1 MWIGFEIGLWLART
15 IVEQELERRAQART
29 QWPECP
35 HCGRRLR
42 SKGFRARQV
51 TTWLGTMRWRRRVG
65 RCPSHCPGVQA
76 APLDEALGVQPY
88 QHISVEVERLGCL
101 LSLFLPFDL
110 AAELM
115 AQMSGLSVSSSSLWQ
130 WVQRR
135 GQQAVEQLEHQ
146 LSHLA
151 TGGTVEPDDLDEA
164 VAQMT
169 LVMAADGVMVP
180 MRPQPGT
187 PQGKTRWLEVK
198 VAVLARLGQR
208 VTRSG
213 RTVSRL
219 YHRRLVAVLGSIEA
233 LAPRLHLEAL
243 RHGLLSAPKV
253 VWLSDG
259 GKGFWRLYRQYFAPY
274 AVAILD
280 FYHAASHLWRAAAA
294 WLDGRTSLAK
304 ECFQRWRHLLRHGGD
319 RQLLR
324 ELTRLIQRD
333 DLTPSARKTL
343 IQVQQY
349 LQDHRSHIH
358 YHDYA
363 QQQFPLGS
371 GIVESACKWLIQQRF
386 KGVGMRWSDDGL
398 THLLHLRLAWV
409 NQRFDELFPADTA
422 MPQMYSPNP

>member
-1 MWIGFEIGLWLART
+1 M
-15 IVEQELERRAQART
+15 
-29 QWPECP
+29 
-35 HCGRRLR
+35 
-42 SKGFRARQV
+42 
-51 TTWLGTMRWRRRVG
+51 
-65 RCPSHCPGVQA
+65 
-76 APLDEALGVQPY
+76 PLDAALGVQPY

-110 AAELM
+110 AVDMM
-115 AQMSGLSVSSSSLWQ
+115 AQMSGLSISSSSVWQ

-135 GQQAVEQLEHQ
+135 GQQAVAQLEAQ
-146 LSHLA
+146 LNSLA
-151 TGGTVEPDDLDEA
+151 SGGNVEPEQRDEM
-164 VAQMT
+164 VAAMT

-180 MRPQPGT
+180 MRPQTGT

-219 YHRRLVAVLGSIEA
+219 YYRRLVAVLGSIEE
-233 LAPRLHLEAL
+233 LAPRLQLEAL
-243 RHGLLSAPKV
+243 RQGLLSAPKV

-259 GKGFWRLYRQYFAPY
+259 GKGFWRLYRQHFAPY

-294 WLDGRTSLAK
+294 WLDGRTSLAQW
-304 ECFQRWRHLLRHGGD
+304 CFQRWRHLLRHGGET
-319 RQLLR
+319 QLLR

-333 DLTPSARKTL
+333 DLTPSTRKTL

-358 YHDYA
+358 YQDSAH
-363 QQQFPLGS
+363 QELPLGS

-386 KGVGMRWSDDGL
+386 KGVGMRWSEPGL
-398 THLLHLRLAWV
+398 THLLHLRVAWV
-409 NQRFDELFPADTA
+409 NQRFDELFPADTV
-422 MPQMYSPNP
+422 MPKVYSPNP